1 MNTMVQQVIGLLF
14 GIILGRLLAPSDY
27 GMMAIISVFSLVAV
41 ALQDSGFK
49 VALAN
54 EKAPTHADYNAVFWF
69 NILMGIALY
78 AALFLSAPLIGR
90 WYNTPQV
97 VPLCRYAFLS
107 IVVASMGTAQSAWLF
122 KNLRAKQIAKASMAA
137 ITLSGCAGAAMALA
151 GMAYWS
157 LATQNVVYVALNTA
171 PPCYPPHQHAPAAG
185 VAPSG
190 ASSTPSSSHGTAR
203 SLTWSRGEFSI

>member
-1 MNTMVQQVIGLLF
+1 METLKQKTARGLFWGGMNTMVQQVIGLLF

-54 EKAPTHADYNAVFWF
+54 EKA
-69 NILMGIALY
+69 
-78 AALFLSAPLIGR
+78 
-90 WYNTPQV
+90 
-97 VPLCRYAFLS
+97 
-107 IVVASMGTAQSAWLF
+107 
-122 KNLRAKQIAKASMAA
+122 
-137 ITLSGCAGAAMALA
+137 
-151 GMAYWS
+151 
-157 LATQNVVYVALNTA
+157 TA

-185 VAPSG
+185 AAPSG

-203 SLTWSRGEFSI
+203 SLTWSRGEISI

>member
-1 MNTMVQQVIGLLF
+1 METLKQKTARGLFWGGMNTMVQQVIGLLF

-78 AALFLSAPLIGR
+78 AALYYGVMR
-90 WYNTPQV
+90 V
-97 VPLCRYAFLS
+97 
-107 IVVASMGTAQSAWLF
+107 
-122 KNLRAKQIAKASMAA
+122 
-137 ITLSGCAGAAMALA
+137 AGAHILEECMQFLK
-151 GMAYWS
+151 GK
-157 LATQNVVYVALNTA
+157 
-171 PPCYPPHQHAPAAG
+171 
-185 VAPSG
+185 
-190 ASSTPSSSHGTAR
+190 R
-203 SLTWSRGEFSI
+203 